1 MTAVKEEIIKKLPG
15 NRWTKGDKDR
25 LYVTAGEP
33 EFGIITEHYKTGNI
47 SNAEVT
53 EWEPLEGAD
62 MDTVNEYTGKISNNK
77 AGKLLSQKV
86 FIDLKTGKIYKVSF
100 GGDWLIA
107 RLQYLIIKAEAEVAA
122 EEEAAKAAEKAE
134 KVAPKTKKEKKLTV
148 EQAVEAIATADT
160 TAKLTAVF
168 EKCTVTTLKVIAK
181 ATATEMNVKILS
193 KFKRAELLEILS
205 KHSDWLLKYDGKD
218 RTKVLS
224 EKIELLQK
232 IDELKK
238 SKTAADMKK
247 AYKSLRATANIMP
260 LSDMAVE
267 KILMRGLTA
276 CTKKSL
282 VSFLS
287 EFYVSTGEYTLKMK
301 KEAIVSS
308 FFAALAARRAF

>member
-25 LYVTAGEP
+25 LYVKATME

-62 MDTVNEYTGKISNNK
+62 MDTVNEYTGRISHSK
-77 AGKLLSQKV
+77 AYKLRSGEAYL
-86 FIDLKTGKIYKVSF
+86 DLKTGKIYSNKE
-100 GGDWLIA
+100 WLTA
-107 RLQYLIIKAEAEVAA
+107 RFRYLIIKAENEVAA
-122 EEEAAKAAEKAE
+122 EEEAAKAEEKTE
-134 KVAPKTKKEKKLTV
+134 KVAPKAKREKKLTV
-148 EQAVEAIATADT
+148 EQTVEAVATADT

-181 ATATEMNVKILS
+181 ATATEMNVRILS

-205 KHSDWLLKYDGKD
+205 KHSDWLLKYDSKD
-218 RTKVLS
+218 RTRVLS
-224 EKIELLQK
+224 EKVELLQK
-232 IDELKK
+232 INDLKK
-238 SKTAADMKK
+238 SKTAADMKS
-247 AYKSLRATANIMP
+247 AYKRLRATANIMP

-287 EFYVSTGEYTLKMK
+287 EFYASTGEYTLKMK

>member
-1 MTAVKEEIIKKLPG
+1 MTTVKEEIIKRLPG

-25 LYVTAGEP
+25 LYVKATME

-62 MDTVNEYTGKISNNK
+62 MDTVNEYTGRISNSK
-77 AGKLLSQKV
+77 AYKLLSGEAYL
-86 FIDLKTGKIYKVSF
+86 DLKTGKIYSNKE
-100 GGDWLIA
+100 WLTA
-107 RLQYLIIKAEAEVAA
+107 RFRYLIIKAENEVAA
-122 EEEAAKAAEKAE
+122 EEEAAKAEEKTE
-134 KVAPKTKKEKKLTV
+134 KVAPKAKREKKLTV
-148 EQAVEAIATADT
+148 EQTVEAVATADT

-181 ATATEMNVKILS
+181 ATATEMNVRILS

-205 KHSDWLLKYDGKD
+205 KHSDWLLKYDSKG

-224 EKIELLQK
+224 EKVELLQK
-232 IDELKK
+232 INDLKK
-238 SKTAADMKK
+238 SKTAADMKS

-287 EFYVSTGEYTLKMK
+287 EFYASTGEYTLKMK